1 MREGMYCIRLVL
13 LQLAFGMT
21 VMAAEPPQEAI
32 DTLYAGFRDPPP
44 SQSLSPYWFW
54 NGKITADE
62 TRRQLR
68 AMAEQGVRSATVMN
82 WAGLEP
88 AYLSE
93 AWWREVGSA
102 LDAARDLGVSL
113 NFSDEFLWPS
123 GQAWDYGSLHRE
135 PSRVLQLHPEYRMR
149 RLTVKQLPAGAPQTL
164 DRLPEVIV
172 AARLL
177 PSGEIDES
185 SLQLLDAARTLAWT
199 PPAGD
204 WRLFV
209 YTAVEATERGVRT
222 DLLNPAAVR
231 AFLDTVYEQY
241 ARRFPQHLG
250 STIRFF
256 VSDHEGAYGAP
267 LPYTPALW
275 DAFHRRHHYDLR
287 PMLPL
292 LSASLERAVQARQDY
307 LETVSHLYA
316 VNYVQ
321 QITDWC
327 SRHKVEHGH
336 SDIEETL
343 LLQVLWT
350 GDMFQLWRASSAV
363 YIDALLERARMPI
376 DFQEALSVAHL
387 EKRPLMVE
395 THGLLGHDSFF
406 SLEKSRRVSNM
417 AALWGAHRLIAHYF
431 EYDPT
436 HLQYP
441 PSNFLTQPTFGYFHH
456 YASTFHRVL
465 HLNSQG
471 THHAPVAIYYPLES
485 AFANSAGVFR
495 ESDRPIHRWGNSMD
509 ETQEYYT
516 ALQLDLARHGWEYH
530 ILDSHYLA
538 KAALTDGSLGLG
550 GERFRALL
558 LPPMSHIAPASL
570 DKIRRFAAAGGL
582 VLALDPQP
590 RQLAV
595 LPQIRRFPILPHEPM
610 LTLDYRAR
618 FQTSA
623 PMRQALAPLFDALRT
638 VVAPAVEVVE
648 GSRENLYFSRRAA
661 GDVQWFWA
669 VNDSADARDVT
680 ARFPGT
686 VPISVAGGH
695 KNGTVPLASR
705 VTYERWDAETGSRHL
720 LGNQPTMKLHFEP
733 WDAFFIVRT
742 LGASSPPPL
751 PSRRRSVLADLSKH
765 LWQFTPESPVRVP
778 YAQVIGSAEPVWLAP
793 ERLAQRSWWLS
804 GPYPYG
810 DHDGFFNEFP
820 PERGYFPGAP
830 APPNAQPWQYIT
842 SPTSAVR
849 PPVQNGVY
857 YAFSYVWS
865 PSDRKA
871 YAAVA
876 VADSVKLWLN
886 GKLELAHHSHP
897 PFVNLRDPWSLRP
910 ALELKKGWNT
920 LLLKIGPASAGATGF
935 LFRLTDAGNNTL
947 RDLVYTREKTLPAS
961 ASKRVRLTAGHPPG
975 TAGRA
980 ISLEMDQRGIP
991 ERPYVFQPLTTMTP
1005 LFCWTDTPLA
1015 HYSGTAVYETAFT
1028 LEATASGKRIYLD
1041 LGRVG
1046 LAAEAWIDGKPAGSR
1061 AWSPYEL
1068 DVTGLVHRGANR
1080 LRIRVANSD
1089 AGWMS
1094 QGDPIYENGA
1104 WGIKFAA
1111 ERDRLQTLHP
1121 NGLEGPV
1128 RLLTD

>member
-1 MREGMYCIRLVL
+1 MYSIRLVI

-21 VMAAEPPQEAI
+21 VMAAEPPQKAI

-54 NGKITADE
+54 NGAITAAE

-68 AMAEQGVRSATVMN
+68 AMAEQGLRSATVMN

-93 AWWREVGSA
+93 AWWREVGTA
-102 LDAARDLGVSL
+102 LDAARDLGISL

-123 GQAWDYGSLHRE
+123 GQAWDYASLRRE
-135 PSRVLQLHPEYRMR
+135 PSRVLQLHAEYRMR
-149 RLTVKQLPAGAPQTL
+149 RLTAKQLPAGAPKTFDQH
-164 DRLPEVIV
+164 PEAIV

-185 SLQLLDAARTLAWT
+185 SLQLLGVSRTLAWI

-231 AFLDTVYEQY
+231 AFLDIVYEQY
-241 ARRFPQHLG
+241 AQRFPQHLG

-275 DAFHRRHHYDLR
+275 DTFRRRHHYDLR

-292 LSASLERAVQARQDY
+292 LSSNSERAVQARQDY

-316 VNYVQ
+316 VNYVE

-336 SDIEETL
+336 SDIEETM

-376 DFQEALSVAHL
+376 DFQEAMSVAHL

-417 AALWGAHRLIAHYF
+417 AALWGAHRLIAHYL

-441 PSNFLTQPTFGYFHH
+441 PSNFLTQPTFRYFHH
-456 YASTFHRVL
+456 YSSTFHRVL

-471 THHAPVAIYYPLES
+471 AHDARVAVYYPLES
-485 AFANSAGVFR
+485 AFANSAGVFQ
-495 ESDRPIHRWGNSMD
+495 ESNRPILRWGNSMD

-538 KAALTDGSLGLG
+538 KAALTDGALELG

-558 LPPMSHIAPASL
+558 LPPMSHIAPPSL
-570 DKIRRFAAAGGL
+570 EKIRQFATSGGL
-582 VLALDPQP
+582 VLALGPQP
-590 RQLAV
+590 RQIAD
-595 LPQIRRFPILPHEPM
+595 LPQVRRFPILPHDPM
-610 LTLDYRAR
+610 LTLDYLTR

-623 PMRQALAPLFDALRT
+623 PMRRALAPLFESLRT

-648 GSRENLYFSRRAA
+648 GSRENLYFSHRAA
-661 GDVQWFWA
+661 GEVEWFWA
-669 VNDSADARDVT
+669 VNDSAAPRDVT
-680 ARFPGT
+680 ARFPHPGT
-686 VPISVAGGH
+686 F
-695 KNGTVPLASR
+695 
-705 VTYERWDAETGSRHL
+705 EQWDAETGSRHL
-720 LGNQPTMKLHFEP
+720 LGNQSTMKLHFEP
-733 WDAFFIVRT
+733 WGAFFVVRNP
-742 LGASSPPPL
+742 GSSSAPPR
-751 PSRRRSVLADLSKH
+751 PSRRRSILADLSKH
-765 LWQFTPESPVRVP
+765 LWQFAPEAPVRVP
-778 YAQVIGSAEPVWLAP
+778 YAQVTGLAEPVWLSP

-810 DHDGFFNEFP
+810 DHEGFFNALA
-820 PERGYFPGAP
+820 PESGFLPGAP
-830 APPNAQPWQYIT
+830 TPPSAQPWQYVT
-842 SPTSAVR
+842 SSTSAVR
-849 PPVQNGVY
+849 PPVQNSVY

-865 PSDRKA
+865 PSNRKV
-871 YAAVA
+871 YGAVA

-886 GKLELAHHSHP
+886 GKLELAHHSHL
-897 PFVNLRDPWSLRP
+897 PFVNLRDPWSHRP
-910 ALELKKGWNT
+910 ALELKEGWNT

-935 LFRLTDAGNNTL
+935 LFRLTDAAHNTL
-947 RDLVYTREKTLPAS
+947 RDLVYTRQKTLPIS
-961 ASKRVRLTAGHPPG
+961 ASKRVHLTAGHPPG
-975 TAGRA
+975 TAGQE
-980 ISLEMDQRGIP
+980 ISLEMDQREIP
-991 ERPYVFQPLTTMTP
+991 ERPYAFQPLTTKTP

-1015 HYSGTAVYETAFT
+1015 HYSGTAIYETAFT
-1028 LEATASGKRIYLD
+1028 LDAIPSGKRIYLD

-1104 WGIKFAA
+1104 WGIKFAT